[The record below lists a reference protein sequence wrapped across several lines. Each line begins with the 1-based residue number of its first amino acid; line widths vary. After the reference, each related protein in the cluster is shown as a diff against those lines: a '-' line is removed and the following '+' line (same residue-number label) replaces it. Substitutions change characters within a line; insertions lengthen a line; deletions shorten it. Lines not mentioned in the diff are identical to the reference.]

1 VTRGSETALPSDDLR
16 WFGPGAWRPGIRL
29 REVFRFFKHLF
40 LPPRGH
46 RVVPTGSGIV
56 LILVSL
62 GVGAAAYNTASNIL
76 FITLSLLLSCLILSG
91 ILSWFNFLGNR
102 WRLTFQPPFRVGQD
116 VTVNLEFCNRK
127 RFLPTY
133 GIWCELSS
141 MLSGARERLVLI
153 DRLDP
158 GQVSSMEWEFRP
170 QLRGLDLLRV
180 QAVGSQ
186 FPFGFLKKSIPG
198 EVVREVRVWPAR
210 IDYVLSSDVSA
221 AAFFQGETVKR
232 PGWGS
237 EFINLRKYQAGDPFR
252 QVHWKASARMR
263 HLMVR
268 QTVADNDTGF
278 VLQLDTSE
286 ARWNRSDQFELLCSL
301 AASLA
306 EDLFRENRLVA
317 TVLNGGERLRTHRL
331 IDLERFLDQLATL
344 EPVARLTSGSD
355 DRSRNVITFEP
366 TSPHGVHALVS
377 GQIIATA

>member
-1 VTRGSETALPSDDLR
+1 MTIGTDRADRVVDLG
-16 WFGPGAWRPGIRL
+16 WSGPGARRPGVRIL
-29 REVFRFFKHLF
+29 DVFRFIKHLF
-40 LPPRGH
+40 VPPKGH
-46 RVVPTGSGIV
+46 RVVPTRSGIV
-56 LILVSL
+56 LIVVSL

-102 WRLTFQPPFRVGQD
+102 WRLTFDPPFRVGLD
-116 VTVNLEFCNRK
+116 ATVILEFCNQK
-127 RFLPTY
+127 RILPTY

-141 MLSGARERLVLI
+141 MLSGARERLVLT

-158 GQVSSMEWEFRP
+158 GRVSRLEWEFRP

-180 QAVGSQ
+180 QSIGSQ
-186 FPFGFLKKSIPG
+186 FPFGFLVKSLPG
-198 EVVREVRVWPAR
+198 EVVREVRVRPSR
-210 IDYVLSSDVSA
+210 IDYVMQSDVSA
-221 AAFFQGETVKR
+221 AVYFQGETVKR

-237 EFINLRKYQAGDPFR
+237 EFVNLRKYQAGDPIR

-268 QTVADNDTGF
+268 QTVADNDAGF
-278 VLQLDTSE
+278 VLQLDTPE

-317 TVLNGGERLRTHRL
+317 TVINGGERLRTHRL
-331 IDLERFLDQLATL
+331 VDLERFLDQLAIL
-344 EPVARLTSGSD
+344 EPVARLASGTD
-355 DRSRNVITFEP
+355 DRSRNLITFEP
-366 TSPHGVHALVS
+366 TSPHGVHAIVS